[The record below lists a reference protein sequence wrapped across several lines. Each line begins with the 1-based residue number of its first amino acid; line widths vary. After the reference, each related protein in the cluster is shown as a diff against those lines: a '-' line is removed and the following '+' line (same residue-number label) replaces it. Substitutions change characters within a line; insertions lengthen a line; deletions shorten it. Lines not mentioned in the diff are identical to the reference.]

1 MSKSTFRWGILFLQ
15 AILFALALFLF
26 ILVAA
31 FSWRFFLDQVFPADF
46 SRQALQQ
53 IYSEPTVLYDQ
64 SGEEIAVLGVSPHSR
79 YSSYGEW
86 PDYLSK
92 AVVAIEDPDF
102 YRHGGVNWL
111 SLWLLAKGKVFK
123 GEKTSGVSTI
133 NQQLVRNVFLNDEK
147 GLWRKIKEV
156 ALSLRLEEV
165 LTKSEIL
172 ERYLNVTY
180 FGSNFYGIRAASR
193 GFFSKEPKNLTL
205 GEAAMLAGLIDAPN
219 RYNPLLNPGLAFKR
233 RNLVL
238 SLMRKQG
245 FISREEE
252 EKTRRE
258 SLNLKPARPPLTS
271 APYFVDY
278 VREELLKKFGPDLVY
293 KGGLQVQ
300 TSLNQRAQA
309 LADKALKEV
318 LNKKSDPAGALIA
331 IESGSGYIRALTATT
346 DYQSFPFNLA
356 VKGRRQPGSA
366 FKPFVLAAALEEGVK
381 LEAVFPAA
389 PVTFALRNGEE
400 WKVDNFEGEFPQ
412 GSLNLR
418 EATVHSVNAVYARL
432 IMKIGAEK
440 VASLAQ
446 RLGIKEVESNPAIAL
461 GGLKKGVTLLEM
473 VRAYSVFANDGYYV
487 EPQAIVRVKDKQGKL
502 LYESAVEEVE
512 KLNPIVAETVTSVLK
527 EVVLRGTGRAANVGR
542 EAAGKTGTSQNFRDA
557 WFIGYTPEVVAGVW
571 VGYPLPKPMTKVRGR
586 KIAGGTFP
594 AQIWGKF
601 IFSYLKG
608 LPASTFQES
617 EGRYVTICADSGL
630 RATPFCPRKI
640 TLFLE
645 KALIPQKY
653 CSIHSK

>member
-1 MSKSTFRWGILFLQ
+1 MKKSTFRWGILFLQ
-15 AILFALALFLF
+15 GALFFLALFLLA
-26 ILVAA
+26 LVIS

-46 SRQALQQ
+46 SRQALQK
-53 IYSEPTVLYDQ
+53 IHSEPTILYDQ
-64 SGEEIAVLGVSPHSR
+64 EGVEITALGVSPYSR
-79 YSSYGEW
+79 YSSFGEW
-86 PDYLSK
+86 PGYLSQ
-92 AVVAIEDPDF
+92 AVVAIEDPGF
-102 YRHGGVNWL
+102 YRHGGVDWVN
-111 SLWLLAKGKVFK
+111 LWLLLKAKIFK
-123 GEKTSGVSTI
+123 EERVSGVSTI
-133 NQQLVRNVFLNDEK
+133 NQQLVRKVFLAEEK

-172 ERYLNVTY
+172 ERYLNIAY
-180 FGSNFYGIRAASR
+180 FGSNFYGIRSASK
-193 GFFSKEPKNLTL
+193 GYFSKEPSELSL

-219 RYNPLLNPGLAFKR
+219 RYNPLTAPGLALKR

-238 SLMRKQG
+238 SLMKKQG
-245 FISREEE
+245 FISHKE
-252 EKTRRE
+252 EKEARKE
-258 SLNLKPARPPLTS
+258 SLNLAPPRSPLIP

-300 TSLNQRAQA
+300 TSLNRKAQI
-309 LADKALKEV
+309 LAEKALREV
-318 LNKKSDPAGALIA
+318 LNKRPDPAGALLA
-331 IESGSGYIRALTATT
+331 VERGSGYVRALAATT
-346 DYQSFPFNLA
+346 DYQNFPFNLA

-366 FKPFVLAAALEEGVK
+366 FKPFVLAASLEEGVS
-381 LEAVFPAA
+381 LGAVFPAA
-389 PVTFALRNGEE
+389 PVTFALPNGEQ
-400 WKVDNFEGEFPQ
+400 WKVDNYEGEFQQ
-412 GSLNLR
+412 GSLSLK
-418 EATVHSVNAVYARL
+418 EATVYSVNAVYARL

-440 VASLAQ
+440 VASLAR
-446 RLGIKEVESNPAIAL
+446 RLGIEKVENNPAIAL

-473 VRAYSVFANDGYYV
+473 VRAYSVFANEGYYV
-487 EPQAIVRVKDKQGKL
+487 EPQAIVRVKDKEGKL
-502 LYESAVEEVE
+502 LYESSVEEVE
-512 KLNPIVAETVTSVLK
+512 ELNPVVAEAVTSVLK

-571 VGYPLPKPMTKVRGR
+571 VGYPVPKPMIKVRGK

-594 AQIWGKF
+594 ALIWGKF
-601 IFSYLKG
+601 ISSYLKD
-608 LPASTFQES
+608 LPPSSFQRT

-645 KALIPQKY
+645 KALIPRGY